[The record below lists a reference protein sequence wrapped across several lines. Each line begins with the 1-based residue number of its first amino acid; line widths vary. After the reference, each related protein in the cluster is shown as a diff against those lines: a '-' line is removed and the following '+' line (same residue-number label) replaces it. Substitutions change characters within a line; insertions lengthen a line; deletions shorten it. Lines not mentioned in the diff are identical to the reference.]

1 MGYKKVI
8 TRRLFMSNKV
18 EGRTVKHTG
27 NANVSI
33 ALTFVKICAVAVALG
48 ALLSDVVYMFK

>member
-1 MGYKKVI
+1 MG
-8 TRRLFMSNKV
+8 NKA

-48 ALLSDVVYMFK
+48 SLLSDVVYMFK